1 MDVLILKLV
10 FFLKKKKK
18 AEKLLHFSLEIA
30 TVYILTFLSTQ
41 AYRIQ
46 GNISHILFML
56 IGRD

>member
-1 MDVLILKLV
+1 MFWFLN
-10 FFLKKKKK
+10 FFFPLKKKK

-30 TVYILTFLSTQ
+30 TVYILTFPSTQ

>member
-1 MDVLILKLV
+1 MFWFLNLFFSLK
-10 FFLKKKKK
+10 KKKKK
-18 AEKLLHFSLEIA
+18 AEKLLDFSLEIA
-30 TVYILTFLSTQ
+30 TVYILTFPSTQ

>member
-10 FFLKKKKK
+10 FFLKKKK

>member
-10 FFLKKKKK
+10 FFLKKKK
-18 AEKLLHFSLEIA
+18 AEKLLPFSLEIA
-30 TVYILTFLSTQ
+30 TLYILTFPSTQ